1 MSPLNRRIVVSTLTL
16 VALASLSLGLGA
28 QPASPLN
35 GTWMVNVAKST
46 FSPVSLAPKSS
57 TSKVDITGDMIKV
70 VVDGVDSMGLKVH
83 TEYAVKM
90 DGKDYPWKGT
100 VDGKPSVNQDTVAWT
115 RIDDYTYESTNKLK
129 GQVLTTQRVV
139 IAKDGKTRT
148 NTVTGKNAEG
158 QTVNHT
164 VLYEKH

>member
-1 MSPLNRRIVVSTLTL
+1 MKMNSRIVFSTLTL

-28 QPASPLN
+28 QSVSPLT

-46 FSPVSLAPKSS
+46 YNPVSLAPKSS

-70 VVDGVDSMGLKVH
+70 IVDGVDSTGLKVH

-90 DGKDYPWKGT
+90 DGKDYPWTGT

-115 RIDDYTYESTNKLK
+115 KIDDYTYESTNKLK
-129 GQVLTTQRVV
+129 GATLTTQRVV

-158 QTVNHT
+158 QTVSNT
-164 VLYEKH
+164 VLYEKK